1 MLAQADK
8 SRATVIIYKDDYT
21 EKIHT
26 FLTDNDIHPFPRN
39 PIKKD
44 CKLIQET
51 LQQNNLIFNKNQ
63 IKYLHQ
69 KNPAPPTLNAQ
80 LKLHKSNIPIRPV
93 VNNKNAPTYKTAQ
106 KN

>member
-8 SRATVIIYKDDYT
+8 SRATGIIYKDDYV
-21 EKIHT
+21 EKIYT
-26 FLTDNDIHPFPRN
+26 FLADNDIHLFPRN

-63 IKYLHQ
+63 IKYLNQ
-69 KNPAPPTLNAQ
+69 KNPAPPILNAQ

-93 VNNKNAPTYKTAQ
+93 VNNKNAPTYKTAP